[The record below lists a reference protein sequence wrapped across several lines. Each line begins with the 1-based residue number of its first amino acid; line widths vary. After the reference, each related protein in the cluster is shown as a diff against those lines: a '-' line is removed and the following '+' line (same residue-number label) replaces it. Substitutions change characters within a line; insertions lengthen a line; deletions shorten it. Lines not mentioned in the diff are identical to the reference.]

1 MEVLQNEAQTK
12 EWPIKLDYSLKL
24 PQERLELVN
33 EILEKAPSTALTP
46 RYLEILAD
54 YIIFTMD
61 STEQRQRKILTEN
74 RLKTINKREMYIEEL
89 TNKFKAGNNE
99 EENGNEDSFY
109 NLIINDK
116 NVYLTPRSK
125 ITDEDRNEIPGLK
138 ELNDQI
144 ENLERAFEKAKGKAK
159 FNIKQNII
167 ALRKDQYVL
176 RASYKKPINVTNAIK
191 NANETEFWEDI
202 TVNKDGELEIKC
214 NMSLLCPQHISVLLC
229 NYSKM
234 KEDSWGNFTSDTSY
248 LIWSLE
254 ELVQE
259 ALKDHP
265 MFYDIVVYKIDGKT
279 NLEIRDT
286 LQKDYGTTYSS
297 EYISSL
303 WRKKIPTMIA
313 KKAQEQWITWYYT
326 NEKKGKWKRCSK
338 CKEIKL
344 AHPMFFSKNK
354 SSKDGYYSVCKECRN
369 KKPVKLIKQIRR

>member
-1 MEVLQNEAQTK
+1 MEDIQQNELQTE

-24 PQERLELVN
+24 PEERLELVN
-33 EILEKAPSTALTP
+33 KILEKAPSTALTP

-54 YIIFTMD
+54 YIIFTM
-61 STEQRQRKILTEN
+61 TPIQRKQKKILTEN
-74 RLKTINKREMYIEEL
+74 RLKTINKRETYIEEL
-89 TNKFKAGNNE
+89 TNRFKAGNNE

-116 NVYLTPRSK
+116 NVYLTPRAK
-125 ITDEDRNEIPGLK
+125 ITDEDKEEIPGLK
-138 ELNDQI
+138 ELNNQI
-144 ENLERAFEKAKGKAK
+144 EQLERALEKAQGKAK

-167 ALRKDQYVL
+167 ALRKDQYIFK
-176 RASYKKPINVTNAIK
+176 ASYKKPINITNAIK

-202 TVNKDGELEIKC
+202 TIDDKGELDIKC

-234 KEDSWGNFTSDTSY
+234 KEDSWGNFTSDTGY

-254 ELVQE
+254 DLVAE
-259 ALKDHP
+259 ALKDFP
-265 MFYDIVVYKIDGKT
+265 MFYDIIVYKIDGKT
-279 NLEIRDT
+279 NLEIRDL

-303 WRKKIPTMIA
+303 WRKKIPTIIA
-313 KKAQEQWITWYYT
+313 KKAQEQWINWYFL
-326 NEKKGKWKRCSK
+326 NKEKGQWKKCSK
-338 CKEIKL
+338 CGQIKL

-369 KKPVKLIKQIRR
+369 KKPAKIIKK